1 VGPGSLD
8 PPLRAVTRLRL
19 MTESQVFQAP
29 SEETRLAFLRRW
41 WGDHPIAQIIGLLG
55 AAVGLGVAL
64 SNIVG
69 SMHRLG
75 MSPSLDYLSQPAN
88 FDISESLIAYR
99 AGEPYYRAILVGI
112 LNTLKLAASGCAA
125 ATALGL
131 LLGVARAA
139 GNPLISKLVEAYVEL
154 IRNTPLV
161 LQLFFWIALT
171 HALPPARQALE
182 PLPATY
188 LSVRGVFVPWIVVE
202 HASLWPLAILLCLGV
217 FIVHAIHKRRPL
229 APDEWFLIVFGGVAS
244 SAAWIW
250 WSGVSVSLDAP
261 VLKGF
266 NIVGGLAL
274 TPEFAAMVAGL
285 SVYYAANVS
294 EIVRAGLESV
304 GRGQW
309 EAGRALGFSQGR
321 ILHLIVLPQAMR
333 VITPLITS
341 TYLDLTKDTTL
352 GVLIGFTEVT
362 AVIKTSAN
370 NTGNAVETILVLLV
384 VFLSISLPISAVI
397 NAYNRSLM
405 RRGLV
410 ST

>member
-1 VGPGSLD
+1 
-8 PPLRAVTRLRL
+8 
-19 MTESQVFQAP
+19 MTDLQALP
-29 SEETRLAFLRRW
+29 APAEETPFVLLRRW
-41 WGDHPIAQIIGLLG
+41 WGAHPVAQIVGLLG
-55 AAVGLGVAL
+55 AVVVLGVAF
-64 SNIVG
+64 SNILE
-69 SMHRLG
+69 SMQRLG
-75 MSPSLDYLSQPAN
+75 MSPTLDYLSQPAN
-88 FDISESLIAYR
+88 FEISESLITYR
-99 AGEPYYRAILVGI
+99 AGDPYSRAILVGI
-112 LNTLKLAASGCAA
+112 LNTLKLAAAGCVV

-131 LLGVARAA
+131 FLGVARAA
-139 GNPLISKLVEAYVEL
+139 GNPLVSKLVEAYVEL

-171 HALPPARQALE
+171 HALPSVRQALE

-188 LSVRGVFVPWIVVE
+188 LSVRGVFVPRIVVE
-202 HASLWPLAILLCLGV
+202 HGSLWPLAIALCLAV
-217 FIVHAIHKRRPL
+217 VVVRSIHKRLERSL
-229 APDEWFLIVFGGVAS
+229 AAAEWLLIVSAVIGL
-244 SAAWIW
+244 SAAGIW
-250 WSGVSVSLDAP
+250 ATGLSVSLDKP

-274 TPEFAAMVAGL
+274 TPEFAAMLAGL
-285 SVYYAANVS
+285 SVYYAANIS

-309 EAGRALGFSQGR
+309 DAGRALGFSQGR

-384 VFLSISLPISAVI
+384 VFLSISLPISAAI
-397 NAYNRSLM
+397 NAYNRLLV
-405 RRGLV
+405 RRGIV
-410 ST
+410 AV

>member
-1 VGPGSLD
+1 MTD
-8 PPLRAVTRLRL
+8 PQAV
-19 MTESQVFQAP
+19 ESPFEKSRVA
-29 SEETRLAFLRRW
+29 SLRRW
-41 WGDHPIAQIIGLLG
+41 WGDHPIGQIIGLLG
-55 AAVGLGVAL
+55 AACMLGIAL
-64 SNIVG
+64 SNILS

-88 FDISESLIAYR
+88 FDISESLITYH
-99 AGEPYYRAILVGI
+99 AGGPYYRAILVGI
-112 LNTLKLAASGCAA
+112 LNTLKLASSGCVA
-125 ATALGL
+125 ATVLGVF
-131 LLGVARAA
+131 LGVARAA
-139 GNPLISKLVEAYVEL
+139 GNPLISKLVEAYVEI

-171 HALPPARQALE
+171 HTLPPARQALE
-182 PLPATY
+182 PLPGTY
-188 LSVRGVFVPWIVVE
+188 LSVRGVFVPWISIE
-202 HASLWPLAILLCLGV
+202 HGSLWPLAILPGLGI
-217 FIVHAIHKRRPL
+217 FIVHYIHKRLQRPL
-229 APDEWFLIVFGGVAS
+229 AATEWLLLAVAILALS
-244 SAAWIW
+244 VAWIMRTE
-250 WSGVSVSLDAP
+250 VSVSADVP
-261 VLKGF
+261 TLKGF

-274 TPEFAAMVAGL
+274 TPEFAAMLVGL

-309 EAGRALGFSQGR
+309 DAGHALGLSQGR
-321 ILHLIVLPQAMR
+321 ILQLIVLPQAMR

-362 AVIKTSAN
+362 AIIKTSAN

-384 VFLSISLPISAVI
+384 VFLSISLPISAAI
-397 NAYNRSLM
+397 NTYNRSLV

-410 ST
+410 HT

>member
-1 VGPGSLD
+1 
-8 PPLRAVTRLRL
+8 

-41 WGDHPIAQIIGLLG
+41 WGDHPIAQIVGLLG
-55 AAVGLGVAL
+55 AAVVLGVAL

-217 FIVHAIHKRRPL
+217 FIVHTIHKRRPL
-229 APDEWFLIVFGGVAS
+229 APVEWFLIVFGGVAS

>member
-1 VGPGSLD
+1 
-8 PPLRAVTRLRL
+8 
-19 MTESQVFQAP
+19 
-29 SEETRLAFLRRW
+29 
-41 WGDHPIAQIIGLLG
+41 
-55 AAVGLGVAL
+55 
-64 SNIVG
+64 
-69 SMHRLG
+69 
-75 MSPSLDYLSQPAN
+75 
-88 FDISESLIAYR
+88 
-99 AGEPYYRAILVGI
+99 
-112 LNTLKLAASGCAA
+112 
-125 ATALGL
+125 
-131 LLGVARAA
+131 
-139 GNPLISKLVEAYVEL
+139 
-154 IRNTPLV
+154 
-161 LQLFFWIALT
+161 LT
-171 HALPPARQALE
+171 HTLPPARQALE

-188 LSVRGVFVPWIVVE
+188 LSVRGIYVPWVVVE
-202 HASLWPLAILLCLGV
+202 RGSVWPLAILLCLGV
-217 FIVHAIHKRRPL
+217 FIIHTIHKRLQRPL
-229 APDEWFLIVFGGVAS
+229 AGVEWLLIVLAGAAL

-250 WSGVSVSLDAP
+250 GSGLRVSLDAP

-266 NIVGGLAL
+266 NIVGGLTL
-274 TPEFAAMVAGL
+274 TPEFAAMLAGL
-285 SVYYAANVS
+285 SVCYAANVS

-397 NAYNRSLM
+397 NAYNRSLT

-410 ST
+410 HA

>member
-1 VGPGSLD
+1 
-8 PPLRAVTRLRL
+8 
-19 MTESQVFQAP
+19 MEES
-29 SEETRLAFLRRW
+29 RLALLRRW
-41 WGDHPIAQIIGLLG
+41 WGDHPIAQVVGLLAA
-55 AAVGLGVAL
+55 AAVLGVAF
-64 SNIVG
+64 SNILE

-99 AGEPYYRAILVGI
+99 AGDPYYRAILVGV
-112 LNTLKLAASGCAA
+112 LNTLKLAASGCAV

-131 LLGVARAA
+131 FLGVARAA
-139 GNPLISKLVEAYVEL
+139 GNPLISRLVEAYVEL

-182 PLPATY
+182 PLPSTY
-188 LSVRGVFVPWIVVE
+188 LSIRGVFIPWIVVE
-202 HASLWPLAILLCLGV
+202 HASLWPLAFLFCLGV
-217 FIVHAIHKRRPL
+217 FLVHTIHKRLGRPL
-229 APDEWFLIVFGGVAS
+229 AAVEWLAIVTAWLVL

-250 WSGVSVSLDAP
+250 GRGASVTFDTP

-274 TPEFAAMVAGL
+274 TPEFAAMLAGL
-285 SVYYAANVS
+285 SVYYAAIVS

-309 EAGRALGFSQGR
+309 EAGRALGLSQGR
-321 ILHLIVLPQAMR
+321 ILQLIVLPQAMR

-362 AVIKTSAN
+362 AIIKTSAN

-384 VFLSISLPISAVI
+384 VFLSISLPISAAI
-397 NAYNRSLM
+397 NAYNRSLT

-410 ST
+410 HT